1 MAKMFYTLDEAKAA
15 LGKNEEEIKQYTREG
30 RLREFR
36 DGPRLMYKADQV
48 EALKAELA
56 GGDPVDIGASDSGM
70 AIGLADSKG
79 IGSGLGS
86 GLGSGIGSGI
96 GSGTGSGIGSG
107 VGSGVGSGLSGSGSG
122 LSLVDTDAGH
132 GASPGGSAGGM
143 SLKED
148 TALAADLGL
157 SGSIGGVPS
166 PAGRPSSAT
175 GTGLSG
181 SQGSR
186 PGVDVFQN
194 DEVERVDPSA
204 QTAIAPGI
212 SEIASEG
219 VGSGSGLLD
228 LTRES
233 DDTSLGAELLDEIAP
248 GGTATGRR
256 HVRRTQRRRNR
267 RRAKSRRNP
276 RRTFRRQPIGPKS
289 RAVQCRRGSRPHGPR
304 LRRRGAGRFA
314 RRDFRRLCPGFRHIG
329 DRPGYSSK
337 CRQIRIHRRRRRRA
351 RRHAGLLRRRL
362 DHRQDDHALKPTSN
376 PHDFPRTPPNAQR
389 RRGASRCIASF

>member
-15 LGKNEEEIKQYTREG
+15 LSKNEEEIKQYTREG

-86 GLGSGIGSGI
+86 GIGSGI
-96 GSGTGSGIGSG
+96 GSGTGSG
-107 VGSGVGSGLSGSGSG
+107 VGSSVGSGLGSGLTSSGSG

-132 GASPGGSAGGM
+132 GATPAGSSAGGM

-166 PAGRPSSAT
+166 PAGRPSGAT

-212 SEIASEG
+212 SDLASEG

-248 GGTATGRR
+248 GGTAAGRRSPSSDAAAGGGQKVVEIRGALSSGSATGRAPAALN
-256 HVRRTQRRRNR
+256 VEEE
-267 RRAKSRRNP
+267 ADP
-276 RRTFRRQPIGPKS
+276 MAPAF
-289 RAVQCRRGSRPHGPR
+289 
-304 LRRRGAGRFA
+304 GAA
-314 RRDFRRLCPGFRHIG
+314 
-329 DRPGYSSK
+329 
-337 CRQIRIHRRRRRRA
+337 
-351 RRHAGLLRRRL
+351 
-362 DHRQDDHALKPTSN
+362 AL
-376 PHDFPRTPPNAQR
+376 
-389 RRGASRCIASF
+389 GASLVVIFGAYALVSGILETGPDILQNVGKYGFIGVVGGGLVVTLVFFVVGLIIGKTTAR